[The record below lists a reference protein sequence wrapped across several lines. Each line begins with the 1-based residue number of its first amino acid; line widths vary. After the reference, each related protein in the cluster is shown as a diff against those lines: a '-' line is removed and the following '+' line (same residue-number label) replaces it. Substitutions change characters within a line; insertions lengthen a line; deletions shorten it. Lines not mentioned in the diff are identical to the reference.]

1 MPLPQHELKEIRWR
15 GDSRKIAHDF
25 PKGAR
30 VKLGKELTR
39 VQMGLQPRD
48 GKWLTEIGQG
58 VQEIRIAHS
67 KEAYRVIY
75 VAIFS
80 EAVYV
85 MYVLHAFHKKAKTG
99 KATPRAEADLA
110 ARRYRE
116 LVRERMQS

>member
-1 MPLPQHELKEIRWR
+1 MPLRSHELKEIRWR
-15 GDSRKIAHDF
+15 GDSRKVAHDF
-25 PKGAR
+25 PKGVR

-39 VQMGLQPRD
+39 IQMGLQPRD
-48 GKWLTEIGQG
+48 GKWLTELSQG
-58 VQEIRIAHS
+58 VQEVRIAHS

-85 MYVLHAFHKKAKTG
+85 LHTFHKKSKSG
-99 KATPRAEADLA
+99 KATPQDELDLA

-116 LVRERMQS
+116 LVRERKQS